1 MIRRPPRSTQSR
13 SSAASDVYKRQQL
26 VSRALSRFSQ
36 HSRLLK
42 HLDALTCLRRSDSSR
57 QRLPLGLLEDLG
69 HAEIVRAKL
78 KTRTTFQALPDIFLL
93 QYVLKL
99 TSQNTSY
106 HIVRRVIFINLT
118 DRTVIRTRLALHT
131 GLHHSEIELVRDCRT
146 KHLLP
151 VPSLE
156 KAFDARPVHVQT
168 QFLRVESQGEP
179 EKLGVVENRYVQI
192 LFVPSDNGLLGV
204 KLLEACR
211 ANDNQCVGADLVKL
225 KQLQPGA

>member
-106 HIVRRVIFINLT
+106 HIVRRVICIIPKSNSSGTAERNIFCRSHLSKKLST
-118 DRTVIRTRLALHT
+118 LALCMSKPNSS
-131 GLHHSEIELVRDCRT
+131 GSS
-146 KHLLP
+146 P
-151 VPSLE
+151 
-156 KAFDARPVHVQT
+156 
-168 QFLRVESQGEP
+168 
-179 EKLGVVENRYVQI
+179 
-192 LFVPSDNGLLGV
+192 
-204 KLLEACR
+204 R
-211 ANDNQCVGADLVKL
+211 ASPRSSV
-225 KQLQPGA
+225 